1 MLMMTLRH
9 FNLPVGPKKASILK
23 MPKHTE
29 KKMLSHTPEQ
39 MFALVSDVEKYPD
52 FLPWCIATRIKKRE
66 DDGAT
71 LIADMVI
78 GFKMVQ
84 EKFTSRVTLS
94 EPSQIDVSYF
104 DGPFK
109 YLENRWVFKPHIDG
123 GCIVDFYVDF
133 EFRSMILEKL
143 MGAVFGEG
151 VRRMVSAFE
160 TRADEL
166 YANSD

>member
-1 MLMMTLRH
+1 
-9 FNLPVGPKKASILK
+9 
-23 MPKHTE
+23 MPKHAE
-29 KKMLSHTPEQ
+29 KKRLPHTPEQ

-52 FLPWCIATRIKKRE
+52 FLPWCVATRIKKRE
-66 DDGAT
+66 DSGAI

-78 GFKMVQ
+78 GFKMVR

-94 EPSQIDVSYF
+94 APAQIDVSYF

-109 YLENRWVFKPHIDG
+109 YLENRWMFEPHEDG

-133 EFRSMILEKL
+133 EFRSIILEKL

-166 YANSD
+166 YGNSA